1 MASTEGAMK
10 KSTEPRPLALVAAFC
25 TALLVSW
32 LAVVGIFYSYKSA
45 DVSPH
50 TPSVPVTDK
59 AFVDAIALSR
69 SGTVLSVA
77 HHPLLNPT
85 DSDFMLFVWFKLKSS
100 IDMEE
105 RSAFLG
111 KYDQRGGEPEGYAL
125 ALVGG
130 ADGVRPHV
138 YWQNSSGRGRWFA
151 FASTTIEPGK
161 WYVMGVTF
169 RAQRYLG
176 VHIAPYGREANPE
189 VLGGYDLDGA
199 IVPASKANLSIGAFK
214 RSKFR
219 GHVGPFGVFRDIDI
233 AKDATR
239 ILKGIARNPSF
250 DAEPVD
256 VSQIALW
263 ADPSVDRG
271 PLHLPITEDG
281 ESDVT
286 AEGAAGHE
294 SGAGEVAKA
303 LPSR

>member
-1 MASTEGAMK
+1 MESSEGAMN
-10 KSTEPRPLALVAAFC
+10 KSTEPRPVALVAAFGA
-25 TALLVSW
+25 ALVVSW
-32 LAVVGIFYSYKSA
+32 LAVVGIFFSLKSG
-45 DVSPH
+45 DVSPNV
-50 TPSVPVTDK
+50 PSAPVSDS
-59 AFVDAIALSR
+59 AFADAIALTR

-77 HHPLLNPT
+77 HHQLLNPT
-85 DSDFMLFVWFKLKSS
+85 DSDFMLFVWFKLKSA
-100 IDMEE
+100 IDLQE

-138 YWQNSSGRGRWFA
+138 YWQNSNGRGRWFA

-176 VHIAPYGREANPE
+176 VHIASYGPEANPE
-189 VLGGYDLDGA
+189 VLGGYDLDGS
-199 IVPASKANLSIGAFK
+199 IIPASNAKLSIGAFK

-219 GHVGPFGVFRDIDI
+219 GHVGPFGVFRNIDI
-233 AKDATR
+233 SKDATR
-239 ILKGIARNPSF
+239 ILKSVARDPSF

-256 VSQIALW
+256 PSQVALW

-281 ESDVT
+281 DSDSPT
-286 AEGAAGHE
+286 DGASDEATQHRK
-294 SGAGEVAKA
+294 GASA
-303 LPSR
+303 SR